1 MMIPFRLEL
10 QNLHERMHL
19 QVLLPSF
26 SDIICNGGK
35 LQYVCTGML
44 ATVTGLQGG
53 AHNGLGKGFGGLLG
67 GFTIEYTKSTH
78 RAFWN
83 FGLVAFL
90 VGIIYSTYV
99 LIMLVK
105 RKVMGEP
112 SGPVEASKDSKE
124 AEEEKFITAVPD
136 LEKRLS
142 GNGAKTES
150 KEVKESRNNLERE
163 SRVSNG
169 APKEAHI
176 GSPAF

>member
-1 MMIPFRLEL
+1 
-10 QNLHERMHL
+10 
-19 QVLLPSF
+19 
-26 SDIICNGGK
+26 
-35 LQYVCTGML
+35 ML

-90 VGIIYSTYV
+90 VGVIYSAYI
-99 LIMLVK
+99 LFMFVK
-105 RKVMGEP
+105 RKVSGEASRP
-112 SGPVEASKDSKE
+112 AVETSKDSKE

-142 GNGAKTES
+142 GNGAAKTES
-150 KEVKESRNNLERE
+150 KEVKEEKKKRE
-163 SRVSNG
+163 GEANGMNRV
-169 APKEAHI
+169 PTEAHI